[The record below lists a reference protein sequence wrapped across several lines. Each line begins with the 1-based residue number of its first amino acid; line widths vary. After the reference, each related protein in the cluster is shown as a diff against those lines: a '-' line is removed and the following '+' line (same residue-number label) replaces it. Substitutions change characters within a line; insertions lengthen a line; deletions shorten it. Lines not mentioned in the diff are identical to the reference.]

1 MESGEVGEHLVLVL
15 QLVVEAFRHD
25 TGMAIN
31 LHPLMGVKHALVRA
45 EISEAVIH
53 TIVQV

>member
-1 MESGEVGEHLVLVL
+1 MESGEVGAHLVLAL

-25 TGMAIN
+25 TGIAIN
-31 LHPLMGVKHALVRA
+31 LHPLMGVKHALVRV